1 MSTFSKLLKNCIFVA
16 YPSGGSG
23 NAFSRILYIHE
34 EFFYWN
40 ILFNPWYIYDTNCKK
55 SLDWIET
62 QEHTDIMKDKKVY
75 TPTHLDLRP
84 IQNISPSPIEGETEA
99 EFKNYIYNHANK
111 QLIIDFIKSNKKVIL
126 PNHTTTNNLLKNF
139 PANTIINLYSDKKE
153 SIKNHRGWKPLPQSL
168 TEKYYWEPHNHPNI
182 LNISKEK
189 LFSKN
194 FNEFEKEYKK
204 IISYFNLEKT
214 YTNKIRAFIL
224 RYIERCE
231 YYKNMELEITNTFR
245 RLSYEKS

>member
-62 QEHTDIMKDKKVY
+62 QEHTDIFKDKKVY
-75 TPTHLDLRP
+75 TPTHLDFRS
-84 IQNISPSPIEGETEA
+84 IYNKGREEATEKK
-99 EFKNYIYNHANK
+99 FKNYIYNHANK
-111 QLIIDFIKSNKKVIL
+111 QLITDFIKSRKKVIL
-126 PNHTTTNNLLKNF
+126 PTHVPINSLAKNF
-139 PANTIINLYSDKKE
+139 PANTSINLYSNKEE

-245 RLSYEKS
+245 RLQYEKS

>member
-1 MSTFSKLLKNCIFVA
+1 MSTFPKLLKNCIFVS

-62 QEHTDIMKDKKVY
+62 QEHTDIFKDKKVY
-75 TPTHLDLRP
+75 TPTHLDFRS
-84 IQNISPSPIEGETEA
+84 IYNKGREEATEKK
-99 EFKNYIYNHANK
+99 FKNYIYNHANK
-111 QLIIDFIKSNKKVIL
+111 QLIIDFIKSRKKVIL
-126 PNHTTTNNLLKNF
+126 PTHVPINSLAKNF
-139 PANTIINLYSDKKE
+139 PANTSINLYSNKEE
-153 SIKNHRGWKPLPQSL
+153 SIKNHRGWEPLPQSL
-168 TEKYYWEPHNHPNI
+168 TEKYYWKSYNHPNI

-245 RLSYEKS
+245 RLQYEKS